1 MTFINTSTNPQ
12 NSTTPRINPKVNHE
26 LGVIVMCPCRFILDN
41 TCIIRENDADN
52 GEAVH
57 VWGPKG
63 IWELSVLSPGS
74 CCEPKTDLKS
84 NILTLKT

>member
-1 MTFINTSTNPQ
+1 MRHVSAGSSMIT
-12 NSTTPRINPKVNHE
+12 KVLLWGRGGN
-26 LGVIVMCPCRFILDN
+26 VN
-41 TCIIRENDADN
+41 N

-57 VWGPKG
+57 IWGPKG

>member
-57 VWGPKG
+57 VWGQEVYGQSLYPPFNFG
-63 IWELSVLSPGS
+63 VN
-74 CCEPKTDLKS
+74 LK
-84 NILTLKT
+84 LL